1 MGRAAMDYFKNI
13 FTSVPSVDPSPII
26 NLVQSV
32 IDEDTNA
39 SLCADFTEKEISD
52 ALFQIGPLKALG
64 PDGFLAR
71 FFQRNWGTIKE
82 SIVAAVQE
90 FLRSGVMPAEVNNTN
105 IVLIPKI

>member
-13 FTSVPSVDPSPII
+13 FTSIPSVDPSPII

-39 SLCADFTEKEISD
+39 SLCVDFTEEISD
-52 ALFQIGPLKALG
+52 ALFQIRPLKAPG
-64 PDGFLAR
+64 PDGFPAR

>member
-1 MGRAAMDYFKNI
+1 MNNNFIIASRTYFLQKKLVDTSGRVFTGEEAMGRAAMDYFKNI

-52 ALFQIGPLKALG
+52 ALF
-64 PDGFLAR
+64 
-71 FFQRNWGTIKE
+71 
-82 SIVAAVQE
+82 
-90 FLRSGVMPAEVNNTN
+90 
-105 IVLIPKI
+105 

>member
-1 MGRAAMDYFKNI
+1 MVGFFTGEEAMGQAAMDYFKNI

-52 ALFQIGPLKALG
+52 ALFQIGPVRPQVRMVFILI
-64 PDGFLAR
+64 FFNIIAR
-71 FFQRNWGTIKE
+71 W
-82 SIVAAVQE
+82 
-90 FLRSGVMPAEVNNTN
+90 
-105 IVLIPKI
+105 